1 MTVCGRNNVR
11 LKARIGGSRNS
22 PNAEIKPAWRPDWAS
37 EYASTTDAIDGENSC
52 DRRPTRLVAR
62 ARTGLNTDTSS
73 SAA

>member
-1 MTVCGRNNVR
+1 MTVCDRDSVR
-11 LKARIGGSRNS
+11 RVARIGSSRNS

-62 ARTGLNTDTSS
+62 AGPG
-73 SAA
+73 